1 MATKQPT
8 ITGEWHTAL
17 MKVMDSLGDEN
28 YSFYNIDVTK
38 TADPEGRSSIY
49 FAMKVIVPRSDRT
62 TAANFIQNSLIKKG
76 FAPQVKR
83 NGNQLDIPVKNK
95 FIRID
100 IKPVGGGSGAG
111 AKETAR
117 NEAAQCLYCALA
129 FNVYKGK
136 IDEDVP
142 ISEDALN
149 QAFNTIDVDVK
160 HADLMLL
167 PQEWVASSI
176 RGANKLWDK
185 FHTTGKTY
193 RFHRGKGIDDKEIK
207 NAFARVRPQ
216 TPFSSED
223 KWNPADIWIVSND
236 FNATELNDIDTIDA
250 LNHFLL
256 QEYAAN
262 RLIGVSLK
270 KITGQGSLSEKN
282 KDQVAK
288 ANQVAKYGL
297 KNVGLIYKNDRGKDK
312 NPMDM
317 YLFFGTGTYDKFQAR
332 NFGGANS
339 ASFQLELKGASA
351 NQGRI
356 GGGSVFKILDT
367 LGVKYKSFNN
377 QTLWSQCAPRHA
389 QRATISQEI
398 CDLLTEHNA
407 TGLPKDCTQV
417 IGEIANMGQSYRY
430 SKLLGLRLLD
440 AIKKSGKADDIMREL
455 YLYGASQ
462 SSKSGFY
469 LKLE

>member
-1 MATKQPT
+1 
-8 ITGEWHTAL
+8 
-17 MKVMDSLGDEN
+17 
-28 YSFYNIDVTK
+28 
-38 TADPEGRSSIY
+38 
-49 FAMKVIVPRSDRT
+49 
-62 TAANFIQNSLIKKG
+62 
-76 FAPQVKR
+76 
-83 NGNQLDIPVKNK
+83 
-95 FIRID
+95 
-100 IKPVGGGSGAG
+100 
-111 AKETAR
+111 
-117 NEAAQCLYCALA
+117 
-129 FNVYKGK
+129 
-136 IDEDVP
+136 
-142 ISEDALN
+142 
-149 QAFNTIDVDVK
+149 
-160 HADLMLL
+160 ML
-167 PQEWVASSI
+167 PPEWVTSSI

-185 FHTTGKTY
+185 LHTSGKTY

-207 NAFARVRPQ
+207 NAFARVRSQ

-236 FNATELNDIDTIDA
+236 FDETKLNDIDTIDA

-256 QEYAAN
+256 QEYNAH

-270 KITGQGSLSEKN
+270 KITNNASLSEKN
-282 KDQVAK
+282 KDQVDK
-288 ANQVAKYGL
+288 ANKVAQYGL
-297 KNVGLIYKNDRGKDK
+297 KDVGLIYKNDRGKDK
-312 NPMDM
+312 HPMDM

-377 QTLWSQCAPRHA
+377 QTLWTQCAPKST
-389 QRATISQEI
+389 QRATISQ
-398 CDLLTEHNA
+398 
-407 TGLPKDCTQV
+407 
-417 IGEIANMGQSYRY
+417 
-430 SKLLGLRLLD
+430 
-440 AIKKSGKADDIMREL
+440 EL

>member
-28 YSFYNIDVTK
+28 YSYFNIDVTK
-38 TADPEGRSSIY
+38 TADPEGRASIY

-62 TAANFIQNSLIKKG
+62 TAANLIQQSLVKKG
-76 FAPQVKR
+76 FVPVVKR
-83 NGNQLDIPVKNK
+83 NGNQLDIPVKDK

-129 FNVYKGK
+129 FNVYGAK
-136 IDEDVP
+136 IDENVP
-142 ISEDALN
+142 ISEAAFN
-149 QAFNTIDVDVK
+149 QAFSTIDVDVK
-160 HADLMLL
+160 HDDLLMLS
-167 PQEWVASSI
+167 PEWVTSSI

-185 FHTTGKTY
+185 LHTTGKKY

-207 NAFARVRPQ
+207 NAFARVRSQ

-223 KWNPADIWIVSND
+223 KWNPADIWIVSDD
-236 FNATELNDIDTIDA
+236 FDKTKLDDIDTIDA

-256 QEYAAN
+256 QEYDAN

-270 KITGQGSLSEKN
+270 KITATAGLSEKN
-282 KDQVAK
+282 KDQVDK
-288 ANQVAKYGL
+288 ANKVAQYGL
-297 KNVGLIYKNDRGKDK
+297 KDVGLIYKNDRGKDK
-312 NPMDM
+312 HPMDM

-377 QTLWSQCAPRHA
+377 QTLWSQCAPKSS

-398 CDLLTEHNA
+398 CDLLVDHGA
-407 TGLPKDCTQV
+407 YGIPKDCSQV

>member
-1 MATKQPT
+1 
-8 ITGEWHTAL
+8 
-17 MKVMDSLGDEN
+17 
-28 YSFYNIDVTK
+28 
-38 TADPEGRSSIY
+38 
-49 FAMKVIVPRSDRT
+49 
-62 TAANFIQNSLIKKG
+62 
-76 FAPQVKR
+76 
-83 NGNQLDIPVKNK
+83 
-95 FIRID
+95 
-100 IKPVGGGSGAG
+100 
-111 AKETAR
+111 
-117 NEAAQCLYCALA
+117 
-129 FNVYKGK
+129 
-136 IDEDVP
+136 
-142 ISEDALN
+142 
-149 QAFNTIDVDVK
+149 
-160 HADLMLL
+160 
-167 PQEWVASSI
+167 
-176 RGANKLWDK
+176 
-185 FHTTGKTY
+185 
-193 RFHRGKGIDDKEIK
+193 
-207 NAFARVRPQ
+207 
-216 TPFSSED
+216 
-223 KWNPADIWIVSND
+223 
-236 FNATELNDIDTIDA
+236 
-250 LNHFLL
+250 
-256 QEYAAN
+256 
-262 RLIGVSLK
+262 
-270 KITGQGSLSEKN
+270 
-282 KDQVAK
+282 
-288 ANQVAKYGL
+288 
-297 KNVGLIYKNDRGKDK
+297 
-312 NPMDM
+312 MDM

-398 CDLLTEHNA
+398 CDLLTEHSA

>member
-8 ITGEWHTAL
+8 ITGEWQSAL
-17 MKVMDSLGDEN
+17 LKVMDSLGDEN
-28 YSFYNIDVTK
+28 YSFFNIDVTK
-38 TADPEGRSSIY
+38 TADPEGRASIY

-62 TAANFIQNSLIKKG
+62 RAASFIQESLVKKG
-76 FAPQVKR
+76 FAPQIKR

-111 AKETAR
+111 AVETAR

-129 FNVYKGK
+129 FNVYRGK
-136 IDEDVP
+136 IDENIP

-149 QAFNTIDVDVK
+149 QAFHTIDVDVK
-160 HADLMLL
+160 HEDLLVL
-167 PQEWVASSI
+167 SPEWVTSSI

-185 FHTTGKTY
+185 FHTSGKTY

-207 NAFARVRPQ
+207 NAFSRVRSQ

-236 FNATELNDIDTIDA
+236 FDKSKLNDIDTIDA

-256 QEYAAN
+256 HEYDAN

-270 KITGQGSLSEKN
+270 KVEGSANLSEKN
-282 KDQVAK
+282 KDQVDK
-288 ANQVAKYGL
+288 ANKVANYGL
-297 KNVGLIYKNDRGKDK
+297 KNVGLVYANQRGKDK
-312 NPMDM
+312 NPMDL

-367 LGVKYKSFNN
+367 LGVSYKSFNN
-377 QTLWSQCAPRHA
+377 QTLWAQCAPKHA
-389 QRATISQEI
+389 QRAKISEEI
-398 CDLLTEHNA
+398 RDLLVDNGA
-407 TGLPKDCTQV
+407 AGLPKDTTQV
-417 IGEIANMGQSYRY
+417 VGEVARLGQSYRY

-440 AIKKSGKADDIMREL
+440 AIKKSGKADEIMREL

-462 SSKSGFY
+462 SKKSGFY

>member
-8 ITGEWHTAL
+8 IAGEWHTAL
-17 MKVMDSLGDEN
+17 MEVMDSLGDEN
-28 YSFYNIDVTK
+28 YSYFNIDITK
-38 TADPEGRSSIY
+38 TADPEGRASIY
-49 FAMKVIVPRSDRT
+49 FAMKVIVPRSERT
-62 TAANFIQNSLIKKG
+62 SAANLIQKSLAKKG
-76 FAPQVKR
+76 FTPVVKR
-83 NGNQLDIPVKNK
+83 NGNQLDIPVKDK

-129 FNVYKGK
+129 FNVYGAK
-136 IDEDVP
+136 INEDVP
-142 ISEDALN
+142 ISESAFN
-149 QAFNTIDVDVK
+149 QAFSTIDVDVK
-160 HADLMLL
+160 HEDLLMLS
-167 PQEWVASSI
+167 PEWVTSSI

-185 FHTTGKTY
+185 LHTTGKKY

-207 NAFARVRPQ
+207 NAFARVRSQ

-236 FNATELNDIDTIDA
+236 FDKTKLDDIDTIDA

-256 QEYAAN
+256 QEYDAN

-270 KITGQGSLSEKN
+270 KITATAGLSEKN
-282 KDQVAK
+282 KDQVDK
-288 ANQVAKYGL
+288 ANKVAQYGL
-297 KNVGLIYKNDRGKDK
+297 KDVGLIYKNDRGKDK
-312 NPMDM
+312 HPMDM

-377 QTLWSQCAPRHA
+377 QTLWTQCAPKST
-389 QRATISQEI
+389 QRATITQEI
-398 CDLLTEHNA
+398 CDLLVEHDA
-407 TGLPKDCTQV
+407 YGIPKDCAQV
-417 IGEIANMGQSYRY
+417 IGDIANMSQSYRY

-440 AIKKSGKADDIMREL
+440 AIKKSGKADEIMREL

>member
-8 ITGEWHTAL
+8 ITGEWQSAL
-17 MKVMDSLGDEN
+17 LKVMDSLGDEN

-38 TADPEGRSSIY
+38 TADPEGRASIY

-62 TAANFIQNSLIKKG
+62 RAASFIQESLTKKG
-76 FAPQVKR
+76 FTPQIKR

-129 FNVYKGK
+129 FNVYRAK
-136 IDEDVP
+136 IDEDIP
-142 ISEDALN
+142 ISEDAFN

-160 HADLMLL
+160 KQDLLVL
-167 PQEWVASSI
+167 SPEWVTSSI

-185 FHTTGKTY
+185 FHTSGKTY

-207 NAFARVRPQ
+207 NAFSRVRSQ

-236 FNATELNDIDTIDA
+236 FDKSKLNDIDTIDA

-256 QEYAAN
+256 QEYDAN

-270 KITGQGSLSEKN
+270 KVEGTANLSEKN
-282 KDQVAK
+282 KDQVDK
-288 ANQVAKYGL
+288 ANKVANYGL
-297 KNVGLIYKNDRGKDK
+297 KNVGLIYKNARGKDK
-312 NPMDM
+312 NPMDL

-367 LGVKYKSFNN
+367 LGVSYKPFNN
-377 QTLWSQCAPRHA
+377 QTLWTQCAPKSS

-440 AIKKSGKADDIMREL
+440 AIKKSGKADEIMREL

-462 SSKSGFY
+462 SKKSGFY

>member
-38 TADPEGRSSIY
+38 TVDPEGRASIY

-62 TAANFIQNSLIKKG
+62 RAASFIQESLTKKG
-76 FAPQVKR
+76 FAPQIKR

-129 FNVYKGK
+129 FNVYRGK
-136 IDEDVP
+136 IDEDIP
-142 ISEDALN
+142 ISEDAFN

-160 HADLMLL
+160 KEDLLVL
-167 PQEWVASSI
+167 SPEWVMSSI

-185 FHTTGKTY
+185 FHTSGKTY
-193 RFHRGKGIDDKEIK
+193 QFHRGKGIDDKEIK
-207 NAFARVRPQ
+207 NAFHRVRSQ

-236 FNATELNDIDTIDA
+236 FDKSKLNDIDTIDS

-256 QEYAAN
+256 QEYEAN

-270 KITGQGSLSEKN
+270 KVEGTVNLSEKN
-282 KDQVAK
+282 KDQVDK
-288 ANQVAKYGL
+288 ANKVANYGF
-297 KNVGLIYKNDRGKDK
+297 KNVGLIYKNVRGKDK
-312 NPMDM
+312 NPMDL
-317 YLFFGTGTYDKFQAR
+317 YLFFGMGTYDKFQAR

-339 ASFQLELKGASA
+339 ASFQLELKGVSA

-356 GGGSVFKILDT
+356 GGGSVFKILDA
-367 LGVKYKSFNN
+367 LGVSYKSFNN
-377 QTLWSQCAPRHA
+377 QSLWTQCAPKNA
-389 QRATISQEI
+389 QRASISEEI
-398 CDLLTEHNA
+398 CDLLIEHNA
-407 TGLPKDCTQV
+407 TGMPKNRSQA
-417 IGEIANMGQSYRY
+417 IGEIANMSQSYRY

-440 AIKKSGKADDIMREL
+440 AIKKSDKSDDIMREL